1 MKKILYLL
9 IMLTFLLGFVGCDPG
24 SNTIDEELLK
34 NTVKI
39 ELYSYENTDPKLLKL
54 NGKKQPTFDFSKAT
68 LIGEFDESV
77 VEDVVKDIAGRECFV
92 YGNALNEPIGK
103 TLILYQDNGGM
114 VVLFGCVYEKG
125 NRPTRYF
132 GECNVFDENG
142 VFVEHIGRI
151 PSDFVDT
158 LEATYLEINT

>member
-24 SNTIDEELLK
+24 SNTVDEELLK

-77 VEDVVKDIAGRECFV
+77 VEDVVKDIAGRKCFV

-103 TLILYQDNGGM
+103 TLILYQDNGSM
-114 VVLFGCVYEKG
+114 VVLFGCVCSTERTG
-125 NRPTRYF
+125 SRRFATPFTTRSWKSKKF
-132 GECNVFDENG
+132 NSWGAGTD
-142 VFVEHIGRI
+142 
-151 PSDFVDT
+151 PSP
-158 LEATYLEINT
+158 IWSW